1 MNADACPARRVL
13 PDQAFSNQKRALSK
27 CPFIHLTNKVPIKRN
42 AKTKSETAAAIF
54 FISGNKLLW
63 LQVSLVMLGL
73 SDYGRRF
80 VRALGKRNAAEHT
93 TWPAA
98 L

>member
-1 MNADACPARRVL
+1 MSVYP
-13 PDQAFSNQKRALSK
+13 SNQQIS
-27 CPFIHLTNKVPIKRN
+27 NKKERKDKKRN
-42 AKTKSETAAAIF
+42 RCCDF

-80 VRALGKRNAAEHT
+80 IRALGKRNVAEHT
-93 TWPAA
+93 TWRAA